1 MNLDIKDSKSFK
13 FQARKTGKTIAAG
26 NTNNVEIVVLLKY
39 SCLSPL
45 RRTIEISVI
54 KVSGNI

>member
-26 NTNNVEIVVLLKY
+26 NTNNVEIVVPLK
-39 SCLSPL
+39 
-45 RRTIEISVI
+45 
-54 KVSGNI
+54 